1 MDIGGFF
8 LRLFFFIFGG
18 IFGYP
23 MDEQIGKLPGQPH
36 VNFRQFSGY
45 IDVDGK
51 AGRSLFYYLVEAEND
66 PMNLPLTV
74 WLTGGPGCSSV
85 GDSFISVGP
94 FTTSNNAHCLQRN
107 PHSWIKVSNILFID
121 SPIGVGWSY
130 SKTSSDYQVGDDST
144 NEDLLAFI
152 LQWFDKY
159 PNFKSRD
166 LYLAGSSYAGHFIPN
181 LGNTLLDYN
190 KQSNDLKFNI
200 KGLALGNPL
209 LRSKLDILAL
219 YELFWSRGMIN
230 KDLHQQILKE
240 CDGIDEDNYSNNATN
255 WSESCQQ
262 AMDKAELIAFNV
274 TSIPEAKARHF
285 DILRSTCD
293 GKWEDL
299 NLEKEVIK
307 ITYEVDMCLP
317 FRAEFYLNIPE
328 VQKAFHGNRT
338 NLEYQ
343 WRGCF
348 ENSGL
353 NYSAADRAIDM
364 LPALKQILQHSI
376 PVTIFSGEEDG
387 VVPTI
392 GTLKHVKKLAKDM
405 NLNLTKDEAW
415 NHENKDGGWK
425 YSYENLL
432 TFMTVKGANHH
443 VTLSKPSQ
451 ALFIFT
457 NIVLNRTR

>member
-107 PHSWIKVSNILFID
+107 PHSWIK
-121 SPIGVGWSY
+121 
-130 SKTSSDYQVGDDST
+130 
-144 NEDLLAFI
+144 
-152 LQWFDKY
+152 
-159 PNFKSRD
+159 
-166 LYLAGSSYAGHFIPN
+166 GHFIPN